1 MRDALS
7 RPPVTLAP
15 SHEDEPLPSYVA
27 SVLDSRCFQ
36 KTPALRSL
44 LRYLWDHRNEQI
56 SEYAIATEALGRSSL
71 FNAKTD
77 ATVRVQISRL
87 RQRLE
92 KFYETEAQ
100 TAATRLVIPLGTHQ
114 LSVEPALAVAAGLLE
129 SCSNLDR
136 AASRRVSCLVPFLAS
151 VCAIL
156 LVTCATLA
164 IQLARRPAHAAPS
177 APMQA
182 RFWRTFF
189 ANGVPTRIILPT
201 PVFMSYRYPG
211 DKSDR
216 TIMVRDTVVND
227 FSTRNGSRPL
237 QLLDKNL
244 GHSDLSQAYTVASD
258 TFAALKLARYLDNSG
273 FLTSVHSS
281 ADAVLES
288 LDSEN
293 VIAIGT
299 WGTLTPIK
307 MYLDKLQYRLAP
319 GEKAV
324 NIQQPL
330 PGEPKSVVAIDEAS
344 DRAIWPGIIAFLP
357 GRNGRTHL
365 LILASRYTAALVS
378 FLTSTAGM
386 DQLDRIWHAKGA
398 PAYYQLV
405 VDAEINGNDRA
416 PVRFWPVSLHAIPA
430 EPRPGA

>member
-7 RPPVTLAP
+7 RSPVTLAS

-27 SVLDSRCFQ
+27 SVLDSQCFQ

-92 KFYETEAQ
+92 KFYEAEGQ
-100 TAATRLVIPLGTHQ
+100 TAGTRLVIPLGTHQ
-114 LSVEPALAVAAGLLE
+114 LSVEPALLAPPP
-129 SCSNLDR
+129 NLG
-136 AASRRVSCLVPFLAS
+136 ASVSRRAPGLVPVLAG
-151 VCAIL
+151 VCVIL
-156 LVTCATLA
+156 LVACATLA
-164 IQLARRPAHAAPS
+164 IQLARRPAPAAPS
-177 APMQA
+177 APIQA

-189 ANGVPTRIILPT
+189 ANGVPTRTILPT

-227 FSTRNGSRPL
+227 FSARNGSRPL
-237 QLLDKNL
+237 QLLDENL
-244 GHSDLSQAYTVASD
+244 GHADLSQSYTVASD

-319 GEKAV
+319 GEKRV

-330 PGEPKSVVAIDEAS
+330 PGEPKSIVEIDEAS

-365 LILASRYTAALVS
+365 LVLASRYTAALVS

-386 DQLDRIWHAKGA
+386 DQLDRIWHAKGS

-405 VDAEINGNDRA
+405 VNAEINGNDRA

-430 EPRPGA
+430 EPRP

>member
-92 KFYETEAQ
+92 KFYEAEGQ
-100 TAATRLVIPLGTHQ
+100 SAATRLVIPLGTHQ
-114 LSVEPALAVAAGLLE
+114 LSVEPALAAVAGLLE
-129 SCSNLDR
+129 SPANLDR
-136 AASRRVSCLVPFLAS
+136 SASRRASRLVPVLAGT
-151 VCAIL
+151 CAIL
-156 LVTCATLA
+156 LLTCATLA
-164 IQLARRPAHAAPS
+164 IQLARQPAPPS
-177 APMQA
+177 APIQA

-189 ANGVPTRIILPT
+189 ANGVPTRIILPM

-227 FSTRNGSRPL
+227 FSIRNGSRPL
-237 QLLDKNL
+237 QSLDTNL
-244 GHSDLSQAYTVASD
+244 GHPDLSHAYTVASD

-324 NIQQPL
+324 DIQQPL
-330 PGEPKSVVAIDEAS
+330 PGEPKALSKLRKLPIAPFGPALS
-344 DRAIWPGIIAFLP
+344 PFYRAATGA
-357 GRNGRTHL
+357 
-365 LILASRYTAALVS
+365 LIS
-378 FLTSTAGM
+378 
-386 DQLDRIWHAKGA
+386 
-398 PAYYQLV
+398 
-405 VDAEINGNDRA
+405 
-416 PVRFWPVSLHAIPA
+416 
-430 EPRPGA
+430 